1 MTRRQKILSIVT
13 ALAVTTSL
21 FSIQPAI
28 TQAADAPNSESGAN
42 GSVFGP
48 NVFVFD
54 PTMDNTKIQADVT
67 AVFTQQE
74 SNEFGNERYALLFK
88 PGTYNDVNVKVGF
101 YTQAAGLGQNPDDVH
116 VNTLNTDAKWDN
128 GNATRN
134 FWRGVE
140 NLSYGKPTEDAFF
153 AVSQAAPMRRV
164 HVKSKALLLFDFD
177 PWWNAGWASGG
188 YIADSKIDGNIVP
201 GSQQQFFSRNND
213 YRKWDGSLWNMV
225 LVGDKN
231 PQPNTFPSPAITT
244 IEKAPV
250 IKEKPY
256 LYMEGSDYKVFVPS
270 LQKDRKGVSWE
281 NGTTPGTSRDV
292 ASDFYIAQPGVSA
305 STINAQLNNGKSLIF
320 TPGIYHFDDTINVT
334 KPNTVVLGLGL
345 ATIEEDTGKVAM
357 KVADEEGIVIS
368 GLMFEASLIKSTSL
382 LEVGSGKN
390 TEDHSANP
398 ILLSDL
404 FFRVGGTDAGTT
416 DICLIINS
424 NNVIGDHF
432 WIWRADHGDG
442 SGWDSNISKN
452 GLVVNGDDVTIYG
465 LFNEHHEEYQTLWNG
480 NGGRVYFYQSEIPYD
495 PPTQDRY
502 MSHNGTV
509 NGYAAYKVA
518 DHVTTHEAWGLGV
531 YANFTAGPVKL
542 QNAIEVPK
550 VEGVILHSLTT
561 VFLSGIEGSGITH
574 IVNDTGE
581 SLYSHSPMT
590 RTMTTYTSGD
600 TQAPTTPENVI
611 ATTISGSQINLTWD
625 ASTDNSGVDA
635 YDIYRNG
642 KKIVSTAVTQYN
654 DSGLNAEKEYT
665 YTIIARD
672 SFGNQSASSTPVSAT
687 TTKLWTEISKYGWS
701 VLASHNNGE
710 NNANSAKIIDGNA
723 SNLWESGT
731 GMVEGMNFIVDM
743 NEPRSFGRVVFQS
756 AGNDYARGFSVSVS
770 DDGNDWGL
778 PVATGT
784 DANAVIKAGSDATF
798 TVDFN
803 TVTAR
808 YVKVELTVPFT
819 SNWWKINEFSVY
831 TDKEKPLNRD
841 GWEAITELGSADANK
856 LIDGNMATRWSAG
869 TPMIPGQSIIIDM
882 KNEQNFNKIIMDSTG
897 SNNDYAR
904 SYEIYVSNDGEDWG
918 TPIVNNTATGPVIH
932 SDFTD
937 QDARYIKIVQMGTNS
952 GWWSI
957 YEISVFRDATNPV
970 IVSSIS
976 VVGTGGADVITTKV
990 GTLQMLS
997 HVLPAY
1003 ADETS
1008 VNWSVVNEDGTMTDK
1023 ATINQDGLLTALKN
1037 GMVYVVATA
1046 LDGSNVE
1053 GVKEITISGQN
1064 LVMSI
1069 EVSGL
1074 GDVSKITTKSG
1085 TLNLFAEVL
1094 PADADNKEVTWSVVN
1109 EDGNVTD
1116 KATISADGVLTA
1128 VKDGN
1133 VKVIATANDGTGITG
1148 ELIISITGQVSSGCR
1163 TNCGGQITPPPTPT
1177 ETNNHEKIISA
1188 ADLNNVQG
1196 GNSVVT
1202 LGEGKT
1208 EAVIPVNL
1216 AQQVSHPVEVKNNG
1230 ISIIIPSAVIKELAG
1245 KLQGDTTDSNII
1257 LRVTPDPTS
1266 DFIYNLDLILRDRDG
1281 KETKLSIFPEPI
1293 SLVIHYDDTKL
1304 DKDLIGVYYYNE
1316 ALKEWEYIGGKVDD
1330 SKHIISA
1337 DVTHFSKYGV
1347 REYNKVFTDVP
1358 TTHWAYHALKVLSA
1372 RHIVSGVSATE
1383 FSPSGITTRAEFVA
1397 LLTRSL
1403 GLQAS
1408 KENKQF
1414 SDVNTT
1420 DWFAKDVATA
1430 YEAGLI
1436 RGVTETK
1443 FAPNSTIT
1451 REEMAILMVRAYE
1464 YVNGKQTSG
1473 ENHLTV
1479 LHDQGQIS
1487 SWANAGVNSAIE
1499 LGLMKGKSTSIFAP
1513 QERATRAEAAQAMFN
1528 LLKLIDVD

>member
-1 MTRRQKILSIVT
+1 MTRRRKILSIVT

-21 FSIQPAI
+21 FTIQPDV
-28 TQAADAPNSESGAN
+28 TQAAVTPISVSGAN
-42 GSVFGP
+42 DTVFGP
-48 NVFVFD
+48 NVYVFD
-54 PTMDNTKIQADVT
+54 PTMNNTKIQEDVT
-67 AVFTQQE
+67 AVFNQQE

-101 YTQAAGLGQNPDDVH
+101 YTQVAGLGQNPDDVH

-140 NLSYGKPTEDAFF
+140 NLSYGKPTDDAFF

-164 HVKSKALLLFDFD
+164 HAKSKALLLFDFD

-256 LYMEGSDYKVFVPS
+256 LYTDGTDYKVFVPS

-281 NGTTPGTSRDV
+281 NGSTPGTSRDV
-292 ASDFYIAQPGVSA
+292 ASDFYIAQPGVTA

-357 KVADEEGIVIS
+357 KVADVEGVVIS
-368 GLMFEASLIKSTSL
+368 GLMFEASLIKSTTL
-382 LEVGSGKN
+382 LEVGSQKN
-390 TEDHSANP
+390 TVDHSANP

-416 DICLIINS
+416 DVCLTINS

-432 WIWRADHGDG
+432 WIWRADHGEG
-442 SGWDSNISKN
+442 AGWDSNISKN

-495 PPTQDRY
+495 PPSQDRY
-502 MSHNGTV
+502 MSHDGTV

-531 YANFTAGPVKL
+531 YANFTDGPVKL
-542 QNAIEVPK
+542 HNAIEVPK

-561 VFLSGIEGSGITH
+561 VFLSGIPGSGITH

-611 ATTISGSQINLTWD
+611 ATAISGSQIDLTWD

-642 KKIVSTAVTQYN
+642 KKIGSTSLTQYS
-654 DSGLNAEKEYT
+654 DSGLSAEKQYT

-672 SFGNQSASSTPVSAT
+672 SFGNQSTSSNPVSAT

-710 NNANSAKIIDGNA
+710 NNVNSAKIIDGNS
-723 SNLWESGT
+723 SNIWESGT
-731 GMVEGMNFIVDM
+731 GMIEGMNFIVDM

-756 AGNDYARGFSVSVS
+756 AGTDYARGYAVSVS
-770 DDGNDWGL
+770 DDGTNWGT

-784 DANAVIKAGSDATF
+784 DANAVINAGSGATF
-798 TVDFN
+798 TVDLN
-803 TVTAR
+803 PVTAR

-869 TPMIPGQSIIIDM
+869 TPMIPGQSIVIDM
-882 KNEQNFNKIIMDSTG
+882 KNEQNFNKILMDSTG

-904 SYEIYVSNDGEDWG
+904 SYEIYVSNDGENWG
-918 TPIVNNTATGPVIH
+918 TPIVNNTATGPVIL
-932 SDFTD
+932 SDFAD
-937 QDARYIKIVQMGTNS
+937 QNARFIKIVQMGTNS

-970 IVSSIS
+970 DVSTIS
-976 VVGTGGADVITTKV
+976 VNGTGGADVITTKG
-990 GTLQMLS
+990 GTLQMQS

-1008 VNWSVVNEDGTMTDK
+1008 VSWSVYNVDDSTTDK
-1023 ATINQDGLLTALKN
+1023 ATINQDGLLTAVEN
-1037 GMVYVVATA
+1037 GKVKVIATSI
-1046 LDGSNVE
+1046 DGSNVQ

-1064 LVMSI
+1064 LVTSI

-1074 GDVSKITTKSG
+1074 EGLTSISTKSG
-1085 TLNLFAEVL
+1085 TLNMSAEVL
-1094 PADADNKEVTWSVVN
+1094 PDDADNSSITWSVVN
-1109 EDGNVTD
+1109 EDGTVTD

-1148 ELIISITGQVSSGCR
+1148 ELIISITGQISSGCQ
-1163 TNCGGQITPPPTPT
+1163 TNCGGTITPSPTPT
-1177 ETNNHEKIISA
+1177 NNHQKTISA

-1216 AQQVSHPVEVKNNG
+1216 AQQVSKPVEVKSNG
-1230 ISIIIPSAVIKELAG
+1230 ISVIIPTAVVKDLTG
-1245 KLQGDTTDSNII
+1245 KLQGDTNGSNVIV
-1257 LRVTPDPTS
+1257 RVSADPKG
-1266 DFIYNLDLILRDRDG
+1266 DFVYTLDLILRDKDG
-1281 KETKLSIFPEPI
+1281 KETKLSTFPEPI
-1293 SLVIHYDDTKL
+1293 TLVIHYDDTKL
-1304 DKDLIGVYYYNE
+1304 DSDLIGVYYYNE
-1316 ALKEWEYIGGKVDD
+1316 ALKEWEYIGGKIDK
-1330 SKHIISA
+1330 SKHNISA

-1347 REYNKVFTDVP
+1347 REFDKVFTDVP

-1372 RHIVSGVSATE
+1372 KHIVSGVSATE
-1383 FSPSGITTRAEFVA
+1383 FNPSGITTRAEFVA
-1397 LLTRSL
+1397 MLTNAL

-1408 KENKQF
+1408 KVNEQF
-1414 SDVNTT
+1414 TDVNSS
-1420 DWFAKDVATA
+1420 DWFAKDVAAA
-1430 YEAGLI
+1430 YDAGLI
-1436 RGVTETK
+1436 RGVTDTT
-1443 FAPNSTIT
+1443 FAPDSTIT
-1451 REEMAILMVRAYE
+1451 REEIAILMVRAYE
-1464 YVNGKQTSG
+1464 YVKGKQTSI

-1479 LHDQGQIS
+1479 LHDHGQIS
-1487 SWANAGVNSAIE
+1487 SWASAEVNSAIE

-1513 QERATRAEAAQAMFN
+1513 QASATRAETAQVIFN
-1528 LLKLIDVD
+1528 LLNALEVD